1 MFISFWQTCVLQQ
14 GLKDFNNPIAN
25 FFRPDFSAQ
34 VCRSQLQATCIL
46 CIQGFSHGGLDELRL
61 LIETKGVAQK
71 HGGAE
76 DGTNGIGN
84 PLSCDVG
91 GGAVNGL
98 IETRGGLERG

>member
-1 MFISFWQTCVLQQ
+1 VLQQ
-14 GLKDFNNPIAN
+14 GLKDFDNSIAN

-34 VCRSQLQATCIL
+34 VCRPQLQATGIL

-71 HGGAE
+71 QSGAE

-84 PLSCDVG
+84 PLSCNVR
-91 GGAVNGL
+91 GGAVDGL
-98 IETRGGLERG
+98 IETRGGFERG